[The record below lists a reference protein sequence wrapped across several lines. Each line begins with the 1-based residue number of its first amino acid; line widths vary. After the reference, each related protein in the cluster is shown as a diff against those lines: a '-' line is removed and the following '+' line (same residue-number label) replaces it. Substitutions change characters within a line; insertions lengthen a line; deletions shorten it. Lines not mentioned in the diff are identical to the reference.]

1 MLILPRLSFSK
12 FRRDCKK
19 YLKSMPLILTHFGH
33 PVFFIDRYHPER
45 VEMMMKKFEGYKKED
60 KV

>member
-1 MLILPRLSFSK
+1 
-12 FRRDCKK
+12 
-19 YLKSMPLILTHFGH
+19 MPLILTHFGH